1 MSMYLVMAFRNLWR
15 NTHRTLIT
23 TASVFFAVVL
33 VLFTRSM
40 QRGTYEH
47 VIRTSLRTSTG
58 FLQVQAPEFRDKRSL
73 ENSME
78 LDESLIKKALA
89 IKHVTHAVPRIES
102 FALASTGED
111 SRGVMITAIAPRSE
125 DRMNNLS
132 ERITDGRFL
141 ESGDRGVLAGAKL
154 AEYLSLK
161 VNDSLV
167 LISQGYHGASA
178 AGIYPVIGVVD
189 LPVPDL
195 NANVVYMPLEE
206 AQWFFAMP
214 GRVTSLAVMIDDA
227 DKLGEVKAEA
237 GNVFSGD
244 YVVLDW
250 EEMLPE
256 LVQFI
261 QVDNAGG
268 VIMLGILYLVIGFGI
283 FGTVMMMSAERK
295 REFAVLISIG
305 MKKWRLNLMVFLETV
320 IIGLMGS
327 IAGMLFSIPLLL
339 YMKGH
344 PIKLTGDVAEVMIRY
359 GFEPL
364 IPFLVEPSI
373 FINQTMTVLAI
384 SILASLYPLWSTEK
398 IKVSDVLRA

>member
-1 MSMYLVMAFRNLWR
+1 
-15 NTHRTLIT
+15 
-23 TASVFFAVVL
+23 
-33 VLFTRSM
+33 
-40 QRGTYEH
+40 
-47 VIRTSLRTSTG
+47 
-58 FLQVQAPEFRDKRSL
+58 
-73 ENSME
+73 
-78 LDESLIKKALA
+78 
-89 IKHVTHAVPRIES
+89 
-102 FALASTGED
+102 
-111 SRGVMITAIAPRSE
+111 
-125 DRMNNLS
+125 MNNLS

>member
-167 LISQGYHGASA
+167 LISQGYHGESA
-178 AGIYPVIGVVD
+178 AGIYPVIGIVD
-189 LPVPDL
+189 LPVP
-195 NANVVYMPLEE
+195 
-206 AQWFFAMP
+206 
-214 GRVTSLAVMIDDA
+214 T
-227 DKLGEVKAEA
+227 
-237 GNVFSGD
+237 
-244 YVVLDW
+244 
-250 EEMLPE
+250 
-256 LVQFI
+256 
-261 QVDNAGG
+261 
-268 VIMLGILYLVIGFGI
+268 
-283 FGTVMMMSAERK
+283 
-295 REFAVLISIG
+295 
-305 MKKWRLNLMVFLETV
+305 
-320 IIGLMGS
+320 
-327 IAGMLFSIPLLL
+327 
-339 YMKGH
+339 
-344 PIKLTGDVAEVMIRY
+344 
-359 GFEPL
+359 
-364 IPFLVEPSI
+364 
-373 FINQTMTVLAI
+373 
-384 SILASLYPLWSTEK
+384 
-398 IKVSDVLRA
+398 